1 MLFESVHRN
10 CSWKK
15 LWIQL
20 WSLWQK
26 FHQSFHESD
35 KTLDWNYKL
44 QLFMKMKRFNFDQCG
59 KNFAIGCNL
68 NDHEID
74 SYNWIVNISF
84 FGFGLISY
92 FFTIVFFWK
101 CFMSYFTVVFYVQFC
116 LGVFYSRCFLSRYFF
131 SMCFIVDTF
140 QSFYSDH
147 YCNEGWHLITK

>member
-1 MLFESVHRN
+1 
-10 CSWKK
+10 
-15 LWIQL
+15 
-20 WSLWQK
+20 
-26 FHQSFHESD
+26 
-35 KTLDWNYKL
+35 
-44 QLFMKMKRFNFDQCG
+44 MKRFNFDQCG

-131 SMCFIVDTF
+131 SMCFIVDTPGNVKSIYKK
-140 QSFYSDH
+140 SFVIKRMEETKNDVQMAKNKEKCKWRHFSSYIWM
-147 YCNEGWHLITK
+147 CKKVFNE

>member
-1 MLFESVHRN
+1 
-10 CSWKK
+10 
-15 LWIQL
+15 
-20 WSLWQK
+20 
-26 FHQSFHESD
+26 
-35 KTLDWNYKL
+35 
-44 QLFMKMKRFNFDQCG
+44 MKMKRFNFDQCG

-131 SMCFIVDTF
+131 SMCFIVDTPIF
-140 QSFYSDH
+140 WPIKSIPVFSNLSINLSCRDS
-147 YCNEGWHLITK
+147 YCLSCYCELRCYLLYFLHSYFLLLLFISK